1 MLRFKNSASH
11 NLNTQDHMLRSELV
25 NHSYKF
31 KRGAILTAQSMRMF
45 SNQRE
50 ETNCDPINKFEHQII
65 HYDKTSD
72 I

>member
-1 MLRFKNSASH
+1 MLRFKNSASL
-11 NLNTQDHMLRSELV
+11 NLNTQDNMLRSELV

-31 KRGAILTAQSMRMF
+31 KRGALLTAQSMRLF
-45 SNQRE
+45 SNERE
-50 ETNCDPINKFEHQII
+50 ETNCDPISNFQHQII